1 MIFMTMGTQ
10 EPFDRLVR
18 AVDLWYGQSDRSHA
32 LFGQIAEDR
41 RARYEPSNFE
51 WVARLSPVDYATR
64 FKQADLIVSH
74 AGMGSILTALSH
86 GKPIV
91 VMPRLAHLREHRNDH
106 QLATVKQLRD
116 RPGIHVAEDETKLG
130 PLLDHVLANL
140 GTPREAPI
148 PALADSRFTDAL
160 RSFLTGQSTDK
171 P

>member
-1 MIFMTMGTQ
+1 VIFLTMGTQ

-41 RARYEPSNFE
+41 RARYEPSNF
-51 WVARLSPVDYATR
+51 V
-64 FKQADLIVSH
+64 
-74 AGMGSILTALSH
+74 TALSH